1 MLVLDASA
9 TVDLLLR
16 NRTGRHV
23 REQLSGRSVWT
34 VVHLDAEV
42 DGALARLSRDG
53 QLTAHQVRARLG
65 MLGRLAIKRLP
76 IDRQLL
82 IAAWALRRNVAAR
95 DALYVAAA
103 TALDARLLT
112 TDRRL
117 VRAVGDIAFTPDNA

>member
-1 MLVLDASA
+1 VLVLDASA

-23 REQLSGRSVWT
+23 REQLSGQTVCT

-42 DGALARLSRDG
+42 FGALARLYRDG

-65 MLGRLAIKRLP
+65 MLGRLPIERLP
-76 IDRQLL
+76 LDRQLL
-82 IAAWALRRNVAAR
+82 DAAWALRRNVAAR

-117 VRAVGDIAFTPDNA
+117 VRAVGDIAFIPDNA